1 MKKKKKRLSDDK
13 AAMTAGGEKLKSSTF
28 FTKLQ
33 ETVRNVGFEPF
44 CFSPFMKTFG
54 TPLRDVDLLFS
65 YYIFILFLTLFFVFH
80 LIGRKVF
87 LYSHQIG
94 GMAPN

>member
-33 ETVRNVGFEPF
+33 ETVRNEIKE
-44 CFSPFMKTFG
+44 KT
-54 TPLRDVDLLFS
+54 TKK
-65 YYIFILFLTLFFVFH
+65 T
-80 LIGRKVF
+80 KVK
-87 LYSHQIG
+87 SQQVTEG
-94 GMAPN
+94 GSKYML